1 MSLQQLTWVFQPL
14 VFNTHYV
21 NSFFLILKESTRS
34 PSGRGR
40 PRVRFYDE
48 VTQLPWITEKC
59 WLKQF
64 WNGHISLKTQKPG
77 SRSTAVPFHREMRSQ
92 VKLGTKLLK
101 VTYPLSGCRQIKTRN
116 LLFLVKYHRC
126 VILLNSVVTY
136 LLTHL
141 VILRLF
147 VGCRFNVVD
156 FILDYIVKASR
167 EQHQSFSFKVDI
179 NH

>member
-1 MSLQQLTWVFQPL
+1 
-14 VFNTHYV
+14 
-21 NSFFLILKESTRS
+21 
-34 PSGRGR
+34 
-40 PRVRFYDE
+40 
-48 VTQLPWITEKC
+48 
-59 WLKQF
+59 
-64 WNGHISLKTQKPG
+64 
-77 SRSTAVPFHREMRSQ
+77 MRSQ
-92 VKLGTKLLK
+92 VKLGTELFE

-116 LLFLVKYHRC
+116 LLFSMKYHRR

-136 LLTHL
+136 LLTNL

-147 VGCRFNVVD
+147 VGCHFNVVD